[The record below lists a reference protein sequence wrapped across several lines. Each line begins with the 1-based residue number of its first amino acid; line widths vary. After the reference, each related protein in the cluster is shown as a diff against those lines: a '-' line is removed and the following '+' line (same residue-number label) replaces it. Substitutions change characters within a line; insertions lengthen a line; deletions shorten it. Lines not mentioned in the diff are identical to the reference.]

1 MFDLLG
7 KYWKWREH
15 PNVIPFDF
23 EGQDEINEGIKDSLK
38 DLGYETPNSFINL
51 TTVMLVIFFY
61 YFKIIIAGFMRIL
74 ILLTNGQFGTL
85 RFYNILTKHMFF
97 KDMLGVPLEA
107 YLEFLINAY
116 INLKSPL

>member
-1 MFDLLG
+1 
-7 KYWKWREH
+7 
-15 PNVIPFDF
+15 
-23 EGQDEINEGIKDSLK
+23 
-38 DLGYETPNSFINL
+38 
-51 TTVMLVIFFY
+51 MLVVFFY

-74 ILLTNGQFGTL
+74 ILLTNGQYGTQ